1 MKPEVTDSHADRHQA
16 EVQGKKGC
24 GERAITRSKL
34 GRPFLAR
41 REAPRPPLSAMWDG
55 ELHRD
60 TLPIS

>member
-1 MKPEVTDSHADRHQA
+1 MLIGTKQEI
-16 EVQGKKGC
+16 QGKKGC

-41 REAPRPPLSAMWDG
+41 REAPRSPLSAMWDG

-60 TLPIS
+60 TLPISQEKPKT